1 MKVKFLSGIIALMIL
16 SLCACNSQSTNQK
29 ASEKPA
35 TPVPTAKATQKAVE
49 EKAPTENVVKAEL
62 EMTDGSIIK
71 IDLYPDVAPVT
82 VENFIKLAKEGFY
95 DNLIFHRVIS
105 GFMIQGGG
113 FNEEM
118 QQKKANTIKGEF
130 KANGVKNALKHTRGV
145 LSMARTSQSMD
156 SASSQFF
163 IMHSEAPHL
172 DGQYAAFGKVT
183 EGLDIVDK
191 IASVKTGNANG
202 MADVPETPQ
211 VIKTIRI
218 EE

>member
-1 MKVKFLSGIIALMIL
+1 MKTKFLSGIISLMIL
-16 SLCACNSQSTNQK
+16 SLCACGSQTADKK
-29 ASEKPA
+29 ATQAPA
-35 TPVPTAKATQKAVE
+35 TTAPTVKATQKAE
-49 EKAPTENVVKAEL
+49 EKVPTENVIKAEL
-62 EMTDGSIIK
+62 EMTDGGVIQ
-71 IDLYPDVAPVT
+71 IDLYPDVAPIS
-82 VENFIKLAKEGFY
+82 VENFIKLAEEGFY

-113 FNEEM
+113 FDESM
-118 QQKKANTIKGEF
+118 QQKKAATIKGEF
-130 KANGVKNALKHTRGV
+130 KANGVTNGLKHTRGV

-183 EGLDIVDK
+183 AGLDIVDK

-202 MADVPETPQ
+202 MADVPQTPQ
-211 VIKTIRI
+211 VIRTIRI
-218 EE
+218 LK